1 MEDSFNSPNNKRER
15 PLKPHNNGDD
25 SSHDQRTPKR
35 RLSWTDSEIISD
47 SVVPSSALMEESEPT
62 MTSCSGSQEN
72 LETIP
77 GSLSGLEEKEGHVTA
92 FCLSSEEKPK
102 SVKVS
107 GERDPSIDVSYDS
120 SEELLKP
127 ISVDPLNSKETEASL
142 SGMEP
147 EFEFTIASSTNEE
160 KDSKPFVDCNLSEEK
175 DSQSESM
182 EISLSNPQKKPESME
197 PSRCGLGKSTCPEM
211 ALLLSGGRKASSTSQ
226 KDKRQSLAKPFVIE
240 FGEEDEEEEEEKG
253 GRGGGGEGGGGV
265 LEKLDPETI
274 VEIKNEKDVIEM
286 TGPGP
291 GLYEGRPKR
300 RLSRFSITNLMDEM
314 VMIDH
319 STLESLFISG
329 VVLPFHGS
337 TSEKLQF
344 RCGCFGPVQSW
355 CTSGFFVKSL
365 CIWVSTELA
374 DYLCEMPGASY
385 VNCYRSFEFKASL
398 CIQTFDKLTVDP
410 EVEFGELLPSLV
422 SAMLEE
428 WPDSADSNSMSDT
441 LKPHMAFVAD
451 QLVVLDQ
458 EFSKSRAI
466 KTIHE
471 AFKEDMEKIRTLRQE
486 NMVNGRKFSD
496 NDGEKAMME
505 ASSSQTYLEEE
516 KHRLP
521 TKRSLPT
528 YIENQEKNIEK
539 VKKAAM
545 DTRKIEE
552 GIRVNNDELVA
563 VYMTGTKGIEILL
576 AQRQLKGFKML
587 DEGEELQPFENMEH
601 DRLYIT
607 SEIWPSSNSE
617 EPDLGV
623 RCNSFGPAVSWCI
636 TGYEEG
642 APHIWVSTDYV
653 DYLCRKPNADYKPFF
668 KPFYEK
674 AMLCIRAFHVFSA
687 SPDLE
692 FDEFCRKLV
701 LDILPCFDTFKD
713 EETTWN
719 YMNSHLGFVAEQL
732 IRLDGIFFSE
742 RPSIK
747 RIIEKFSVDYE
758 KALDR
763 KVCGSFLSLYDKNWW
778 IRNCQSEDMNLAEI
792 RKKQEI
798 KVPQGQSSELSN
810 SMIKLLQDKKK
821 VKREEDLAK
830 EGMKFTATMSV
841 CKICRDYH
849 SKKMRQEEIMDLEQP
864 GAMEHDK
871 TEAGKEMRKEEA
883 MGMNQAAEVIE
894 DESIALS
901 MTRTESTVSQFQRLT
916 GFTILDEKKDMHTIE
931 DLVPNKFYIS
941 SEIRPVPAANST
953 AVVRCNLFGP
963 ITYWCITCYH
973 AERPFIWVY
982 TKVAVYECNEPSTA
996 YLPLFKALYM
1006 KAVLCIHASQFLMRN
1021 PSGKFIE
1028 LFEELV
1034 LALMAHFEIFK
1045 DRKKACTFADSHLGF
1060 IVERLIEFNMR
1071 FFSKLRA
1078 IKTMID
1084 VCIADIREEGNTMA
1098 NYPYFLIYR
1107 KNEVLHKY
1115 RSYSSANEKSKTS
1128 IGREH

>member
-1 MEDSFNSPNNKRER
+1 
-15 PLKPHNNGDD
+15 
-25 SSHDQRTPKR
+25 
-35 RLSWTDSEIISD
+35 
-47 SVVPSSALMEESEPT
+47 
-62 MTSCSGSQEN
+62 
-72 LETIP
+72 
-77 GSLSGLEEKEGHVTA
+77 
-92 FCLSSEEKPK
+92 
-102 SVKVS
+102 
-107 GERDPSIDVSYDS
+107 
-120 SEELLKP
+120 
-127 ISVDPLNSKETEASL
+127 
-142 SGMEP
+142 
-147 EFEFTIASSTNEE
+147 
-160 KDSKPFVDCNLSEEK
+160 
-175 DSQSESM
+175 
-182 EISLSNPQKKPESME
+182 
-197 PSRCGLGKSTCPEM
+197 
-211 ALLLSGGRKASSTSQ
+211 
-226 KDKRQSLAKPFVIE
+226 
-240 FGEEDEEEEEEKG
+240 
-253 GRGGGGEGGGGV
+253 
-265 LEKLDPETI
+265 
-274 VEIKNEKDVIEM
+274 
-286 TGPGP
+286 
-291 GLYEGRPKR
+291 
-300 RLSRFSITNLMDEM
+300 
-314 VMIDH
+314 
-319 STLESLFISG
+319 
-329 VVLPFHGS
+329 
-337 TSEKLQF
+337 
-344 RCGCFGPVQSW
+344 
-355 CTSGFFVKSL
+355 
-365 CIWVSTELA
+365 
-374 DYLCEMPGASY
+374 MPGASY

-428 WPDSADSNSMSDT
+428 WPDSADSNSISDT

-486 NMVNGRKFSD
+486 KWGSV
-496 NDGEKAMME
+496 
-505 ASSSQTYLEEE
+505 Q
-516 KHRLP
+516 
-521 TKRSLPT
+521 
-528 YIENQEKNIEK
+528 
-539 VKKAAM
+539 
-545 DTRKIEE
+545 
-552 GIRVNNDELVA
+552 
-563 VYMTGTKGIEILL
+563 LL
-576 AQRQLKGFKML
+576 
-587 DEGEELQPFENMEH
+587 
-601 DRLYIT
+601 
-607 SEIWPSSNSE
+607 
-617 EPDLGV
+617 
-623 RCNSFGPAVSWCI
+623 GPAVSWCI

-674 AMLCIRAFHVFSA
+674 AMLCIRAFHVISA

-692 FDEFCRKLV
+692 FDELCRKLV

-901 MTRTESTVSQFQRLT
+901 MTRTESTVSQFRRLT

-941 SEIRPVPAANST
+941 SEIRPVPAANSS

-996 YLPLFKALYM
+996 YLPLFKALYL

-1084 VCIADIREEGNTMA
+1084 VCIADIREEENIEKVREEIMKEPESNVKVSEEKATREEGRDEESGA
-1098 NYPYFLIYR
+1098 PEA
-1107 KNEVLHKY
+1107 KNIVGTV
-1115 RSYSSANEKSKTS
+1115 R
-1128 IGREH
+1128 